1 MRRKHT
7 YIHAKYFH
15 QFLIKS
21 IYIYILRKTRTIHV
35 GRNKKM
41 FVHSQEIGPTR
52 DIRNLSGAKV

>member
-1 MRRKHT
+1 MYATKTHI

-21 IYIYILRKTRTIHV
+21 MILQKTRTIHV

>member
-7 YIHAKYFH
+7 YIHAKYLY

-21 IYIYILRKTRTIHV
+21 MILRKTRTIHV